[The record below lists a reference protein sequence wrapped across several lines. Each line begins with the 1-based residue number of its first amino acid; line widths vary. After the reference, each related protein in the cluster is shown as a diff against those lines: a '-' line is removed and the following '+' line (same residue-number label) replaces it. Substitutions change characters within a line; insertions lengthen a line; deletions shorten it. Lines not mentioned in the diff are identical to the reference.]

1 MASALDK
8 LREPTAALDAV
19 VKAAQEI
26 ERVLDRVRVDLVPAV
41 DTLRQLNSEIEKRGQ
56 NRQGGAV
63 GWALFGSFVGGLVA
77 SLVVLIFCK

>member
-8 LREPTAALDAV
+8 LREHTAALEAV
-19 VKAAQEI
+19 AKAAQEI

-41 DTLRQLNSEIEKRGQ
+41 DTLQQLNSEIEKHRQ
-56 NRQGGAV
+56 DRQGGAV

-77 SLVVLIFCK
+77 SLLVLMFCK